1 MFIANYKLNYNYFCA
16 CLPFLRYIY
25 TIFCLSIIITV
36 LMRYVEINKGKDNQ
50 DNVEKCPGGG
60 MGSAGTDISSISEQP
75 LS

>member
-1 MFIANYKLNYNYFCA
+1 MFVC
-16 CLPFLRYIY
+16 PFSVTFTLF
-25 TIFCLSIIITV
+25 FCLSIIITV

-60 MGSAGTDISSISEQP
+60 MGSAGTDISISSKQP